1 MLGTL
6 LNSLFRSFA
15 HFTHSLFHSLNYWL
29 VKSEPDA
36 YGWHHFTEQ
45 GRAVWDGVRNYQA
58 RNNLRTMKLGDQVLF
73 YHSNA
78 KPGRSAVAVVGLA
91 TVVAEAYP
99 DPTALI
105 EPTGAITKPTDWVV
119 VELEP
124 VMALERPVSL
134 ARIKAEPLLAN
145 LSLIRQSRLSVM
157 PVRADEFEL
166 ILKMGQERNDEL

>member
-1 MLGTL
+1 MLTYIPK
-6 LNSLFRSFA
+6 LFLSFA
-15 HFTHSLFHSLNYWL
+15 HSLVHSLNYWL
-29 VKSEPDA
+29 VKSEPDV
-36 YGWHHFTEQ
+36 YGWHHFIGQ

-99 DPTALI
+99 DPTALN
-105 EPTGAITKPTDWVV
+105 EPTGTTAKPTDWVV

-124 VMALERPVSL
+124 VMALDKPVSL

-166 ILKMGQERNDEL
+166 ILKMGQEEE